1 MRVSSAFATEDCMA
15 DAYFFDSDGGACCAE
30 ATGEQ
35 KTTAD
40 RTAILFMALLL
51 VRTISIS
58 ETYRQSPGQIG
69 DYYKTGGAR
78 GEVVRG
84 RSRKTAKILVE
95 AASRL
100 TIGTIAMRGDCEATA
115 EPAVEKTGQM

>member
-1 MRVSSAFATEDCMA
+1 MA
-15 DAYFFDSDGGACCAE
+15 DASFFDSAGGACCAE
-30 ATGEQ
+30 ATEEQ

-51 VRTISIS
+51 IRIISIS

-69 DYYKTGGAR
+69 DYYRAGGAR
-78 GEVVRG
+78 GEVARG
-84 RSRKTAKILVE
+84 RSRKTAKILVQ

-100 TIGTIAMRGDCEATA
+100 TIGTMAMRGDCEATA
-115 EPAVEKTGQM
+115 EPAVEQTGQM